1 MQGYTRTLSRV
12 KPLRLVWLAALL
24 LVIDVASAE
33 LSGLAAPANRFLAGQ
48 LLVASSE
55 MKDPRFAESI
65 IYLVKHD
72 DTGALGLVVNKPVAK
87 APFDELLKGF
97 GIDAK
102 GAKGEIVV
110 HYGGPVN
117 RYQGFVLHSDDWV
130 LDSSTKVKDGVAMTA
145 DAKMVQALAVGK
157 GPRQAL
163 LIMGYAGWA
172 AGQLEMELKANSWFA
187 IGADKSL
194 VFGNEPEKKW
204 RRAMDK
210 RQIPL

>member
-1 MQGYTRTLSRV
+1 MFW
-12 KPLRLVWLAALL
+12 LVALL
-24 LVIDVASAE
+24 LVIDVASAG

-145 DAKMVQALAVGK
+145 DAKMVQRSRVGK

-172 AGQLEMELKANSWFA
+172 AGQLEMELKVNSWFA
-187 IGADKSL
+187 IGVDKSL
-194 VFGNEPEKKW
+194 IFGNEPDKKW

-210 RQIPL
+210 